1 MVGGGVGVVGGGVG
15 VVGGGVG
22 VVGGG
27 VGVVGVG
34 VVGVGVVGVGVVG
47 LGVVGFV
54 GGSVSFATVVG
65 SGRRIAAI
73 TIKRSNAVAAA
84 ATCPC
89 LVLIERRNH
98 K

>member
-1 MVGGGVGVVGGGVG
+1 VVVGVVGVVGG
-15 VVGGGVG
+15 VV
-22 VVGGG
+22 G

-47 LGVVGFV
+47 VGVVGVGV
-54 GGSVSFATVVG
+54 GGFVSSATVGG

-89 LVLIERRNH
+89 LVLIELRNH
-98 K
+98 R